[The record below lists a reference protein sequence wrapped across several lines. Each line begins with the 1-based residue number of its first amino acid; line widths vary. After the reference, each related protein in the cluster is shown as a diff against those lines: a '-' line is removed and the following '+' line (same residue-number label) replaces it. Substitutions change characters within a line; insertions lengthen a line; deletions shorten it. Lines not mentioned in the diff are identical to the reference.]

1 MTGIDIT
8 GTSALMHSIA
18 TKPYFDPEFA
28 QLMLDAGGDINRR
41 DRFGALAAH
50 DITTVQLLYESEAH
64 GKAGR
69 ALQWYLEHGGTLDA
83 VDGEGISVHQIIT
96 KLEITDRTLKG
107 VLDRFEQQ
115 RSEGKIPSLNT
126 ISRPTARN
134 NPCPCGSNRKFK
146 KCCGN
151 E

>member
-1 MTGIDIT
+1 MTGIDIA

-41 DRFGALAAH
+41 DRFGAIAAH
-50 DITTVQLLYESEAH
+50 DITTVQLLYETAAH

-83 VDGEGISVHQIIT
+83 VDGEGISVHQIIS

-115 RSEGKIPSLNT
+115 RSEGKIPSLST

-134 NPCPCGSNRKFK
+134 SPCPCGSNRKFK
-146 KCCGN
+146 KCCGH